1 MLFRATFFKYM
12 NKRFSIMSRD
22 YLKWYM
28 FNSIIAIM
36 GVQNKLGWIDRSL
49 GPGYIQSAFK
59 SNKENIESI
68 DEKAKSGVYCN
79 LNHSLLDD
87 PILKLSD

>member
-1 MLFRATFFKYM
+1 M

-49 GPGYIQSAFK
+49 GPSFTKLFNKRVINKRVIFRVRLSLIKKISNRLMKNRNPEYIA
-59 SNKENIESI
+59 I
-68 DEKAKSGVYCN
+68 
-79 LNHSLLDD
+79 
-87 PILKLSD
+87 

>member
-22 YLKWYM
+22 YLKWYI

-49 GPGYIQSAFK
+49 GPSFTKLFNKRVIFRVRLSLIKKISNRLMKKRNPEYIA
-59 SNKENIESI
+59 I
-68 DEKAKSGVYCN
+68 
-79 LNHSLLDD
+79 
-87 PILKLSD
+87 

>member
-1 MLFRATFFKYM
+1 
-12 NKRFSIMSRD
+12 MSRD

-49 GPGYIQSAFK
+49 GPSFTKLFNKRVRLSLIKKISNRLMKNRNPEYIA
-59 SNKENIESI
+59 I
-68 DEKAKSGVYCN
+68 
-79 LNHSLLDD
+79 
-87 PILKLSD
+87 